1 MRVQDAGAERRAPG
15 LQGWGGGGGET
26 HADVEG
32 TAGEGLSP
40 PDYALH
46 PPPPPLPAPP
56 CLAMPCGGG
65 GALQSGAVGRERRR
79 PAPPT
84 APCLH
89 PGRLDAAFCCGEL
102 LVPTGVFPR
111 LPTTGSL
118 LHPALHG

>member
-15 LQGWGGGGGET
+15 LQGWGGGDT

-40 PDYALH
+40 PDCALH
-46 PPPPPLPAPP
+46 LPPPLPAPP
-56 CLAMPCGGG
+56 CLAVPCG

-111 LPTTGSL
+111 LPITGSL